1 VAAAARTEDRRSR
14 DFLTLELPMTDRS
27 LLFVPGNRPERF
39 DKACAAGADITLI
52 DLEDAVAAPD
62 KDAARQAIR
71 AWLSAS
77 KPVHLRING
86 ADTDWFRDDLA
97 LLALPGVRGVVLP
110 KAEHSAS
117 IAEIHSAAPGVAVIA
132 LIESALGLRNLE
144 DIAAARIARFAF
156 GSIDF
161 QLDLGITG
169 EREELLFARSSLV
182 FVSRLAGLPP
192 PVDGVT
198 VALDDP
204 AQLAD
209 DIAYARRLGFGGKL
223 CIHPRQ
229 VESVNA
235 GFLPPAADVEW
246 AKRVLE
252 AADGASGNAIRLDGK
267 MIDRPVI
274 ERARAIL
281 QSAQRASP

>member
-1 VAAAARTEDRRSR
+1 
-14 DFLTLELPMTDRS
+14 MTDRS
-27 LLFVPGNRPERF
+27 LLFVPGNRSERF

-52 DLEDAVAAPD
+52 DLEDAVAAAD
-62 KDAARQAIR
+62 KTSARAAIR
-71 AWLSAS
+71 AWLDAS
-77 KPVHLRING
+77 KKVYLRING
-86 ADTDWFRDDLA
+86 ADTDWFQEDLA

-117 IAEIHSAAPGVAVIA
+117 ITEIHSVAPGLPVIA

-144 DIAAARIARFAF
+144 AIAAAGIARFAF

-161 QLDLGITG
+161 QLDLGIAG

-198 VALDDP
+198 VALDDA

-209 DIAYARRLGFGGKL
+209 DITYARRLGFGGKL

-229 VESVNA
+229 VDAVNR
-235 GFLPPAADVEW
+235 GFLPPVADVEW
-246 AKRVLE
+246 AMRVME
-252 AADGASGNAIRLDGK
+252 AAEDAGGNAVRLDGK

-274 ERARAIL
+274 DRARAIL
-281 QSAQRASP
+281 QSVQRAGK

>member
-1 VAAAARTEDRRSR
+1 
-14 DFLTLELPMTDRS
+14 
-27 LLFVPGNRPERF
+27 
-39 DKACAAGADITLI
+39 
-52 DLEDAVAAPD
+52 
-62 KDAARQAIR
+62 
-71 AWLSAS
+71 AWLTPAKS
-77 KPVHLRING
+77 VYLRING
-86 ADTDWFRDDLA
+86 ADTDWFQDDLA
-97 LLALPGVRGVVLP
+97 LLSLPGVAGVMLP
-110 KAEHSAS
+110 KAEHSAP
-117 IAEIHSAAPGVAVIA
+117 IAEIHRAAAELPAIA

-144 DIAAARIARFAF
+144 AIAAAGIARFAF

-161 QLDLGITG
+161 QLDLGIAG
-169 EREELLFARSSLV
+169 ERDELLFARSPIVL
-182 FVSRLAGLPP
+182 VSRLAGLPP

-204 AQLAD
+204 AQLAG

-229 VESVNA
+229 VEAVNA

-246 AKRVLE
+246 ATRVL
-252 AADGASGNAIRLDGK
+252 AAAEQASGNAVRLDGK

-281 QSAQRASP
+281 QSAQRAVK

>member
-1 VAAAARTEDRRSR
+1 
-14 DFLTLELPMTDRS
+14 MTDRS
-27 LLFVPGNRPERF
+27 YLFVPGNRPDRF
-39 DKACAAGADITLI
+39 DKACAAGADVTLI
-52 DLEDAVAAPD
+52 DLEDAVAPGD
-62 KDAARQAIR
+62 KAAARAAIR
-71 AWLSAS
+71 AWLGPS
-77 KPVHLRING
+77 KAVSLRING
-86 ADTDWFRDDLA
+86 ADSEWFEEDLP

-110 KAEHSAS
+110 KTEFERSVAA
-117 IAEIHSAAPGVAVIA
+117 IHAVAPALPVVA
-132 LIESALGLRNLE
+132 LIESAVGLRNLE
-144 DIAAARIARFAF
+144 PIAAEGIARFAF

-161 QLDLGITG
+161 QLDLGIEG

-182 FVSRLAGLPP
+182 LVSRLAGLPP

-198 VALDDP
+198 VALDDA

-229 VESVNA
+229 VEAVNA

-246 AKRVLE
+246 ARRVIA
-252 AADGASGNAIRLDGK
+252 AADQAQGNAVRLDGK

-274 ERARAIL
+274 ERARAIV
-281 QSAQRASP
+281 QAAQRATR

>member
-1 VAAAARTEDRRSR
+1 
-14 DFLTLELPMTDRS
+14 MTDRS

-39 DKACAAGADITLI
+39 DKACAAGADATLI
-52 DLEDAVAAPD
+52 DLEDAVAPND
-62 KDAARQAIR
+62 KAAAREAVR
-71 AWLSAS
+71 AWLHAAR
-77 KPVHLRING
+77 PVYLRVNG
-86 ADTDWFRDDLA
+86 ADTDWFQDDLA

-110 KAEHSAS
+110 KAEHPAS
-117 IAEIHSAAPGVAVIA
+117 ITEIHAVAAGLPVIA

-144 DIAAARIARFAF
+144 SIAAAGIARFAF

-161 QLDLGITG
+161 QLDLGISG
-169 EREELLFARSSLV
+169 EREELLFARSALV
-182 FVSRLAGLPP
+182 LVSRLAGLPP

-209 DIAYARRLGFGGKL
+209 DIAYARRVGFGGKL

-229 VESVNA
+229 VEAVNA

-246 AKRVLE
+246 ATRVLE
-252 AADGASGNAIRLDGK
+252 AAEKASGNAVRLDGK

-274 ERARAIL
+274 DRARAIL
-281 QSAQRASP
+281 HAARRGAA

>member
-1 VAAAARTEDRRSR
+1 
-14 DFLTLELPMTDRS
+14 MTDRS
-27 LLFVPGNRPERF
+27 FLFVPGNRPERF
-39 DKACAAGADITLI
+39 DKACAAGADLTLI
-52 DLEDAVAAPD
+52 DLEDAVAPPD
-62 KDAARQAIR
+62 KAAAREAIR
-71 AWLSAS
+71 GWLNPTRS
-77 KPVHLRING
+77 VYLRING
-86 ADTDWFRDDLA
+86 ADTDWFQDDLA
-97 LLALPGVRGVVLP
+97 LLGLPGVKGAVLP

-117 IAEIHSAAPGVAVIA
+117 ITEIHAAAPGLPVVA
-132 LIESALGLRNLE
+132 LIESAVGLRNLE
-144 DIAAARIARFAF
+144 SIAAAGIARFAF

-182 FVSRLAGLPP
+182 LVSRLAGLAP

-204 AQLAD
+204 AQLVD

-229 VESVNA
+229 VEAVNV

-246 AKRVLE
+246 AKRVLD
-252 AADGASGNAIRLDGK
+252 AAAQANGNAVRLDGK
-267 MIDRPVI
+267 MIDKPVI
-274 ERARAIL
+274 DRAQAII
-281 QSAQRASP
+281 QSSQRSAR

>member
-1 VAAAARTEDRRSR
+1 
-14 DFLTLELPMTDRS
+14 MTDRS

-39 DKACAAGADITLI
+39 DKACAAGADATLI
-52 DLEDAVAAPD
+52 DLEDAVAATD
-62 KDAARQAIR
+62 KASAREAVR
-71 AWLSAS
+71 AWLDAS
-77 KPVHLRING
+77 KSVYLRING
-86 ADTDWFRDDLA
+86 ADTDWFRQDLA

-110 KAEHSAS
+110 KAEAAAS
-117 IAEIHSAAPGVAVIA
+117 IADIHAVAPGLPVIA

-144 DIAAARIARFAF
+144 ALAAAGSARFAF

-161 QLDLGITG
+161 QLDLGIAG
-169 EREELLFARSSLV
+169 EREELLFARSALV
-182 FVSRLAGLPP
+182 LVSRLAGLPP
-192 PVDGVT
+192 PIDGVT

-229 VESVNA
+229 VDAVNR

-246 AKRVLE
+246 ATRVIE
-252 AADGASGNAIRLDGK
+252 AAEHAGGNAVRLDGK

-274 ERARAIL
+274 DRARAIL
-281 QSAQRASP
+281 QSAQRGAK

>member
-1 VAAAARTEDRRSR
+1 
-14 DFLTLELPMTDRS
+14 MTDRS

-39 DKACAAGADITLI
+39 DKACAAGADVTLI
-52 DLEDAVAAPD
+52 DLEDAVAAAD
-62 KDAARQAIR
+62 KASAREAIR
-71 AWLSAS
+71 AWLHAS
-77 KPVHLRING
+77 KSVYLRING
-86 ADTDWFRDDLA
+86 ADTDWFQDDLA

-110 KAEHSAS
+110 KTEHSAS
-117 IAEIHSAAPGVAVIA
+117 ISEIHDAAHGLPVIA
-132 LIESALGLRNLE
+132 LIESALGLRNVE
-144 DIAAARIARFAF
+144 AIAAAGVARFAF

-161 QLDLGITG
+161 QLDLGIAG
-169 EREELLFARSSLV
+169 EREELLFARSTLV
-182 FVSRLAGLPP
+182 LVSRLAGLPP

-229 VESVNA
+229 VEAVNS
-235 GFLPPAADVEW
+235 GFLPPAADIEW
-246 AKRVLE
+246 ATRVLQ
-252 AADGASGNAIRLDGK
+252 AAEQANGNAVRLDGK

-281 QSAQRASP
+281 QSRRRAAK